1 MTDEVNLGQG
11 SENVKFNDNLAAIE
25 TLKKIEY
32 EERRATP
39 EEQRMLARYV
49 GWGGGLA
56 VIHEIVEM
64 AFARFV
70 AAQGAMNP
78 SRAL

>member
-1 MTDEVNLGQG
+1 VRCPLLTQIGQG

-49 GWGGGLA
+49 DWGATL
-56 VIHEIVEM
+56 I
-64 AFARFV
+64 
-70 AAQGAMNP
+70 P
-78 SRAL
+78 SAHQTSTSSSRGSNEVRPF